1 MSYHWLF
8 HSYRAKHFFV
18 KFSKPFLGFC
28 FLYLWYQID
37 FYIVTKNLSWILRG
51 LPSSEVKRPPQ
62 GRQMKFGSC
71 FDTKFDVDR
80 ESRFFTN
87 YRCTYHPFWQ
97 LWLITALLE
106 QTLVDFQGF
115 YFIRNYNIIDFS
127 EITFYKAHAKSRVCC

>member
-1 MSYHWLF
+1 MSYLWLF

-62 GRQMKFGSC
+62 GRQMKFRSC
-71 FDTKFDVDR
+71 FDTKFDVVRKRDFLYQINLLFKK
-80 ESRFFTN
+80 SGGPPKQNATKTHQKML
-87 YRCTYHPFWQ
+87 CFWCVFS
-97 LWLITALLE
+97 TCSHKE
-106 QTLVDFQGF
+106 M
-115 YFIRNYNIIDFS
+115 RNKKNS
-127 EITFYKAHAKSRVCC
+127 KLTCKS